1 MDSVQALFVSREDF
15 AENRVIEQPML
26 APADGEIL
34 LAIDRFAFT
43 ANNVTYAETGDSI
56 GYWKFFPAP
65 AGWGAIPVWGFGD
78 VVQSRCQGMAPGER
92 IYGFLPMATHLLLR
106 PERVGPGS
114 FVDALPHRQALPPA
128 YNLYQRCVADPA
140 WRADL
145 EDWQALLRPTFTT
158 SFLIDDWLA
167 DEGFFGAGRVLISS
181 ASSKTAIGLADLLQ
195 RRGGVEVVGLTS
207 RGNVDF
213 VAGLG
218 RYHRVLAYEELEVLK
233 DDMATVYVDFAGSAD
248 LRQQVHGQLGKR
260 LVFSSSVGLSHRGP
274 LEPDSSLPGPKP
286 VFFFAPD
293 RLRKR
298 AKDWGRE
305 GIEPRVNA
313 QWKGFVQGARE
324 WLTVRHA
331 DGAEAVQAAYAE
343 ALAGRVPPDTGL
355 MFSLRAA
362 AERAH

>member
-1 MDSVQALFVSREDF
+1 MNRLQALVVSREDF
-15 AENRVIEQPML
+15 ATSRVIDQPLL

-65 AGWGAIPVWGFGD
+65 AGWGTIPVWGFGN
-78 VVQSRCQGMAPGER
+78 VVQSRCEGVAPGER

-106 PERVGPGS
+106 PERAGPAS
-114 FVDALPHRQALPPA
+114 FVDALPHRQALPPT
-128 YNLYQRCVADPA
+128 YNFYQRCAADPA

-145 EDWQALLRPTFTT
+145 EDWQALLRPTFFT

-181 ASSKTAIGLADLLQ
+181 ASSKTAIGLADLLY
-195 RRGGVEVVGLTS
+195 RRPGVEVIGLTS
-207 RGNVDF
+207 RGNLDF
-213 VAGLG
+213 VARLG
-218 RYHRVLAYEELEVLK
+218 RYHRVLAYQELQELK
-233 DDMATVYVDFAGSAD
+233 DGVATVYVDFAGSAE
-248 LRQQVHGQLGKR
+248 LRRQVHGHLGER

-274 LEPDSSLPGPKP
+274 LGPDASLPGPKP

-305 GIEPRVNA
+305 GLEPRVTEP
-313 QWKGFVQGARE
+313 WTRFVQGARE

-331 DGAEAVQAAYAE
+331 TGPAAVQAAYVE

-355 MFSLRAA
+355 VFSL
-362 AERAH
+362 HDPG